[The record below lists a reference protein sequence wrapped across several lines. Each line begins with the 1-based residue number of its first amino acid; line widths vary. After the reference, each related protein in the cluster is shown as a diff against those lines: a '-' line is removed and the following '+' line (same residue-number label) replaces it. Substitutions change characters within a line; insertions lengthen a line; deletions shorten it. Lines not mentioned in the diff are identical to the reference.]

1 MCVLFVICCSLAVCC
16 FLLFFLIIRR
26 PPRSTLFPYTTLFRS
41 VALPAREIR
50 IISGFGRPVDF
61 GHPVDQRRLGVA
73 LLGLSW
79 EQGGETIDTPI
90 DSPAFIDGFQ
100 HVEQPATSEE
110 MFRWTKGN
118 AALPPS
124 LFPPWRGGLYRLLLS
139 LCVRLCQ
146 ISSS

>member
-1 MCVLFVICCSLAVCC
+1 MAVSLLVDDLPRLPEPLPNGR
-16 FLLFFLIIRR
+16 LLFH
-26 PPRSTLFPYTTLFRS
+26 

-100 HVEQPATSEE
+100 HVEHPAASEE
-110 MFRWTKGN
+110 VFRWTNGN

-139 LCVRLCQ
+139 LCVRLCP
-146 ISSS
+146 IRC

>member
-1 MCVLFVICCSLAVCC
+1 MAVSLLVDDLPRLPESLPDGR
-16 FLLFFLIIRR
+16 LLFH
-26 PPRSTLFPYTTLFRS
+26 

-79 EQGGETIDTPI
+79 EQGGETIDTRI

-100 HVEQPATSEE
+100 HVEHPATSEA
-110 MFRWTKGN
+110 MFRWTNGN

-124 LFPPWRGGLYRLLLS
+124 LFPPWRGDF
-139 LCVRLCQ
+139 
-146 ISSS
+146 